1 MKELTKRETIFYKFM
16 EMHCFSVLQYIS
28 VKGIKDEN
36 SFKKSIELLL
46 EKYEIFQNIIIK
58 EEEKY
63 YFKQVNDYKKKFF
76 EENYEL
82 IEKEEKEEEQWKRE
96 MDNELTEGVMKFIKS
111 KEESSLLI
119 RIKFLHQKNSE
130 TSGIIISYFHGILD
144 GPSLMILINELF
156 SFLSKIQN
164 NEEVKFEI
172 KKKYE
177 KEELKIDNTKK
188 EINYLPLQCNI
199 KELKDKKEIFK
210 IKKIESKEL
219 TTILKKC
226 KENGVTFTNFLSSC
240 LVFSI
245 IQNICKTENYFFDL
259 TTVVTLRNYMNL
271 KSDEIGEFMSAV
283 VQYIEIDSK
292 YNKFNQDLL
301 WETAK
306 KIKNEV
312 NELINK

>member
-1 MKELTKRETIFYKFM
+1 
-16 EMHCFSVLQYIS
+16 
-28 VKGIKDEN
+28 
-36 SFKKSIELLL
+36 
-46 EKYEIFQNIIIK
+46 
-58 EEEKY
+58 
-63 YFKQVNDYKKKFF
+63 
-76 EENYEL
+76 
-82 IEKEEKEEEQWKRE
+82 
-96 MDNELTEGVMKFIKS
+96 
-111 KEESSLLI
+111 
-119 RIKFLHQKNSE
+119 
-130 TSGIIISYFHGILD
+130 
-144 GPSLMILINELF
+144 
-156 SFLSKIQN
+156 
-164 NEEVKFEI
+164 VKFEI

-245 IQNICKTENYFFDL
+245 IQNICKTENFFFDL
-259 TTVVTLRNYMNL
+259 TTVVTLRNYLNL